1 MELLIVNGWART
13 VYRPED
19 FEELIRE
26 HMGDDSAAYFRRY
39 YARIGEKSEDRGLVQ
54 ADLDYMQSE
63 LEEDFAA
70 FREVSETVTAIKT
83 LFGQPRTRW
92 KTIKGLVNSI
102 GETIKPFL

>member
-13 VYRPED
+13 IYRPED

-39 YARIGEKSEDRGLVQ
+39 YARIGEKSEERELVQ

-70 FREVSETVTAIKT
+70 FREISDTVSAIKA
-83 LFGQPRTRW
+83 LFEQPRTRW
-92 KTIKGLVNSI
+92 KAVKGLVNSI

>member
-39 YARIGEKSEDRGLVQ
+39 YARIGETSEDRELVQ

-63 LEEDFAA
+63 LDEDFAA
-70 FREVSETVTAIKT
+70 FREINATVTQIKAI
-83 LFGQPRTRW
+83 FGQPRTNW
-92 KTIKGLVNSI
+92 KAIKGLVNTI
-102 GETIKPFL
+102 GETVKPFT